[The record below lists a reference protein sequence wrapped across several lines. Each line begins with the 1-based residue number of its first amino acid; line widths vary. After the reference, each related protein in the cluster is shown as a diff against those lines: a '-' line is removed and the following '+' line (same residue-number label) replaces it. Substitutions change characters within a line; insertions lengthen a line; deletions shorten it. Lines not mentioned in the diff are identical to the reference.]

1 MKKIKIFNIYKL
13 KNNLRDGI
21 ENFSKLDC
29 EFIMPVVDMV
39 DDVLFGVIS
48 TKKSKEIA
56 LNVYNE
62 KENTFEL
69 NLDRFYKI
77 SKKNLENNIFLDEQ
91 VVDENK
97 IGKRKELE
105 ILENIKKLFD
115 DYNSNVKLTYIYKKS
130 ANLRQNL

>member
-39 DDVLFGVIS
+39 DDVLFSVIS

-130 ANLRQNL
+130 PNLRQNL

>member
-39 DDVLFGVIS
+39 DDVLFGVVS
-48 TKKSKEIA
+48 TKKSKEIT
-56 LNVYNE
+56 LNIYNE
-62 KENTFEL
+62 RENAFDL

-91 VVDENK
+91 VIDENK

-130 ANLRQNL
+130 PNLRQNL